1 MPYFKK
7 LLEEEIDTVFLDD
20 DIFAEERDINGK
32 PMKVVICDD
41 TLKEASGHW
50 EGGVRQSYGSAIYS
64 TNKKLYVKKKD
75 FGRRPKIGNPVTVD
89 EMEYF
94 IQNFDEQAGMYA
106 LTIYLRRQ

>member
-1 MPYFKK
+1 M
-7 LLEEEIDTVFLDD
+7 LLIQSIGLSCHEIRHPAPAAAGCLLYGVGRTSCWQLL
-20 DIFAEERDINGK
+20 IRRKRGR
-32 PMKVVICDD
+32 
-41 TLKEASGHW
+41 TLSAPPA
-50 EGGVRQSYGSAIYS
+50 YGSAIYS

>member
-1 MPYFKK
+1 MPDFKK

-41 TLKEASGHW
+41 TLKE
-50 EGGVRQSYGSAIYS
+50 
-64 TNKKLYVKKKD
+64 NKKLYVKKKD